1 MDFDRTISLPQILRA
16 TDTLSVLGSGSCLTE
31 NGTTSSVLFDFSSVV
46 AAKPTGIVLMHNI
59 TRHLVEGGARVA
71 YAGMNRSSSPAM
83 RFMDSIGFFEDQLGE
98 KLFSWSTLRATSCR
112 LRELRHT
119 DCMSWTT
126 FEFLPWLSERS
137 GHQQDSL
144 ASVEMCIKEIFNNI
158 QDHAG
163 LEAGSIFAQWYPR
176 AGAVDIAI
184 SDFGRGIPAN
194 VNRVFPGLSSG
205 ECIIKAFEEGF
216 STKGRPSNLGA
227 GLDMLRRSVVA
238 DLRGKIYVV
247 SGGAV
252 ALCDYDNGL
261 RVGKHALGNHGYEGT
276 LINIRIP
283 TAKIE
288 HEVESDGGDL
298 WT

>member
-1 MDFDRTISLPQILRA
+1 MKSDWTITLPEILRA
-16 TDTLSVLGSGSCLTE
+16 TDTLSILGRDSCLTS
-31 NGTTSSVLFDFSSVV
+31 GKPPSSVLFDFSKIA

-59 TRHLVEGGARVA
+59 TRHLVEGGTRVL
-71 YAGMNRSSSPAM
+71 YTGMDRHASAAM

-98 KLFSWSTLRATSCR
+98 KIFAWSALRPTSCR
-112 LRELRHT
+112 LRELRQT

-126 FEFLPWLSERS
+126 FEFLPWLATRS
-137 GHQQDSL
+137 GYEAGSL
-144 ASVEMCIKEIFNNI
+144 AWVETCIKEIFNNI

-176 AGAVDIAI
+176 SGVVDIAI

-194 VNRVFPGLSSG
+194 VGRIFPSLTAG

-216 STKGRPSNLGA
+216 STKGRPSNRGA
-227 GLDMLRRSVVA
+227 GLDILRRSVVS
-238 DLRGKIYVV
+238 DLKGTIYVV

-252 ALCDYDNGL
+252 ALCDFDSGL
-261 RVGKHALGNHGYEGT
+261 RLGKHALGNHGYEGT

-288 HEVESDGGDL
+288 RETESDGGDL